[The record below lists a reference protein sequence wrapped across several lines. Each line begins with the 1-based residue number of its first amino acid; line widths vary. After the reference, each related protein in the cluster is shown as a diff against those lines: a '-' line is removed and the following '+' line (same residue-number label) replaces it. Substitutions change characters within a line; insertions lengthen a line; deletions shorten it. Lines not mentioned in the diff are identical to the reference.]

1 MMLTT
6 RMVQLFAV
14 VLRKDCDRVTEAL
27 LREGLMQFMD
37 TAEVRGESMGPFPA
51 VRPEESLADVSELRQ
66 RIEGLLYAGGTHPP
80 ALSEADLNRRTPV
93 DVDAQKKYL
102 DVIDARR
109 TGIRERQR
117 AIQQEILKLDDIK
130 RQVGLYGIGVP
141 DAALSARHPF
151 LAVQTG
157 KVPQTSL
164 GKLEDGLKDV
174 AALNLELGREGG
186 EVHCLLISMKRD
198 REQIGKILA
207 DAAWSEIELPGE
219 LKAVKEDAFKELSAQ
234 IEGLTAEQKKLEA
247 EADRVVK
254 EAEGRL
260 REAWVNLRVSELLG
274 KVQSHFAS
282 SARTVIFT
290 GWLPDSSR
298 DRLTAAIR
306 QASEGRCYL
315 EWHEA
320 TGAVAEEVPVCFN
333 NPKLLAPFE
342 MLVSNFGIPR
352 YGTIDPTPFVMPL
365 YLAMFG
371 LMFADVGQ
379 GVVLALL
386 GGLGAYLLRGD
397 ERKQGYYRLSWLI
410 IWCGLSSVFFGLL
423 FGSVFGVI
431 LMKPLWFDFH
441 NAVFGHAGEGK
452 QRRDVFDILSI
463 AIYFGITVI
472 ALGLLFNWVN
482 IIRARKWLT
491 LVFDKGGIL
500 GGWIY
505 AGGIYIASYAIAHD
519 YKELPEGR
527 TLWLLVGVPSLLL
540 FVKEPYHYLRQA
552 RHRAERKVN
561 PVFALINFLMKWLV
575 ELLEIFSG
583 YLSNTLSFMRV
594 AGLGIA
600 HVCLMV
606 SFFALAEMTSGLWSV
621 LVLIAGNVLVIAL
634 EGLSAGI
641 QALRLNYYEFFTKFF
656 HGTGT
661 LYTPISL
668 ASKV

>member
-14 VLRKDCDRVTEAL
+14 VLRKDCDRVTETL

-37 TAEVRGESMGPFPA
+37 TAEVRGEATGSFPA
-51 VRPEESLADVSELRQ
+51 VRSEASLGDVSDLRQ
-66 RIEGLLYAGGTHPP
+66 RIEGLLYAGRTRP
-80 ALSEADLNRRTPV
+80 ATPSETDLNRRAPI
-93 DVDAQKKYL
+93 DIDAQKKYL
-102 DVIDARR
+102 DLIDARR
-109 TGIRERQR
+109 AGIRERQR
-117 AIQQEILKLDDIK
+117 AIQQEILKLEDIK

-141 DAALSARHPF
+141 DAALSTRHPF
-151 LAVQTG
+151 LVVQTG
-157 KVPQTSL
+157 KVPQSSL

-186 EVHCLLISMKRD
+186 AVHCFLISMKRD
-198 REQIGKILA
+198 REQVGKILA
-207 DAAWSEIELPGE
+207 GAAWSEIELPRE
-219 LKAVKEDAFKELSAQ
+219 LKSVKEDAFKELSAQ
-234 IEGLTAEQKKLEA
+234 LAELTAEQKKLEA
-247 EADRVVK
+247 EAEGVVK

-260 REAWVNLRVSELLG
+260 REVWVNLRVSELLG
-274 KVQSHFAS
+274 KIQSHFAS
-282 SARTVIFT
+282 SSRAVIFT
-290 GWLPDSSR
+290 GWLPDSNR

-320 TGAVAEEVPVCFN
+320 AGTVAEEVPVRFN

-342 MLVSNFGIPR
+342 MLVSNFGVPR

-379 GVVLALL
+379 GVILALL
-386 GGLGAYLLRGD
+386 GGLGAYLLRGN
-397 ERKQGYYRLSWLI
+397 ERKQGYYRLCWLI
-410 IWCGLSSVFFGLL
+410 VWCGLSSVCFGLL
-423 FGSVFGVI
+423 FGSFFGAV
-431 LMKPLWFDFH
+431 LFKPLWFDFH
-441 NAVFGHAGEGK
+441 NAVLGHTGEGPS
-452 QRRDVFDILSI
+452 RRNVFDIL
-463 AIYFGITVI
+463 AVTLYFGIAVI

-482 IIRARKWLT
+482 IIRARKWLE

-505 AGGIYIASYAIAHD
+505 AGGIYIASYVIAHD
-519 YKELPEGR
+519 YKELPDGR
-527 TLWLLVGVPSLLL
+527 TLLLLVGVPSLLL
-540 FVKEPYHYLRQA
+540 LAKEPYHYLRQA
-552 RHRAERKVN
+552 RHSPERKAN
-561 PVFALINFLMKWLV
+561 PAFAMLNFLMKWMV
-575 ELLEIFSG
+575 ELLEVFSG

-606 SFFALAEMTSGLWSV
+606 SFFAMAEMTSGLWSV
-621 LVLIAGNVLVIAL
+621 LILVVGNALVIAL

-641 QALRLNYYEFFTKFF
+641 QALRLSYYEFFTKFF

-661 LYTPISL
+661 LYSPISL
-668 ASKV
+668 GSKV